1 MNTKKIL
8 FLICVLFSGK
18 GFFQLQQTMS
28 QTSQDNKDLVK
39 GTSGLVAFWDFESKS
54 VSLDKYIAHS
64 SLPESAIDVA
74 NNVLY
79 PISLKKYGDAQNYT
93 VTDWIQQNGST
104 PIHEDASGPFG
115 NAIKLDAGRLFA
127 EVQRSLF
134 NDKPLAD
141 VHGHQP
147 FTLITWVKFHGPNN
161 HHIVGVWDEG
171 EAGVVEKK
179 YSGQRQFALFTI
191 NRYPHKLFAHFSATG
206 AATYPQSLASG
217 SQYAHLRAVN
227 GIILD
232 HDLGEG
238 LSNVSDK
245 WYQFAMT
252 YDGNVV
258 CSYVNGVLE
267 NFSYVNQTNST
278 NSDQVVMDVEGT
290 SEEALMTNPN
300 PFDYGIYR
308 PRKFIVKFNGDYH
321 NNSQVKE
328 HYVDLDLI
336 SANKS
341 LTYKRVGTSN
351 LNYYIEHAIKRDNTT
366 VVSGNFIATSSEQ
379 LESLP
384 ADLVVEEG
392 DVLELRLKENDEN
405 GAQIGNLVRRE
416 IGDGAPFSFG
426 KILGGINTG
435 AQVHMDGAAIFNRA
449 FSPEELGVLI
459 FDPTLSVVSN
469 PMKEEPFVSI
479 YPNPGKELLTVRFDV
494 PSIVNAEDFIITIYD
509 ITGKTIIDLPNKVSG
524 GEVKYDIQNLKA
536 GVYIINVR
544 NGDRIV
550 NRSFV
555 KE

>member
-1 MNTKKIL
+1 MNTKKLL
-8 FLICVLFSGK
+8 FLICFLFSGK
-18 GFFQLQQTMS
+18 GFLQLQQTMG
-28 QTSQDNKDLVK
+28 QTSQDNKNLVK
-39 GTSGLVAFWDFESKS
+39 ETSGLVAFWDFESKS
-54 VSLDKYIAHS
+54 VALDRYIAHS

-74 NNVLY
+74 NNALY
-79 PISLKKYGDAQNYT
+79 PISLKKHGDAQSYT
-93 VTDWIQQNGST
+93 VTDWVQQNAST
-104 PIHEDASGPFG
+104 PIHEDTSGPFG

-141 VHGHQP
+141 IHGHQP

-161 HHIVGVWDEG
+161 HHIVGIWDEG
-171 EAGVVEKK
+171 EAGVAEKK

-206 AATYPQSLASG
+206 AATYPQSLVSG

-227 GIILD
+227 GVILD
-232 HDLGEG
+232 HAPGEG

-267 NFSYVNQTNST
+267 NFSYINQTNST
-278 NSDQVVMDVEGT
+278 NSDHVLMDVEGT

-300 PFDYGIYR
+300 PFDYSIYR
-308 PRKFIVKFNGDYH
+308 PRKFIVKFNGNYH

-328 HYVDLDLI
+328 HYIDLDFV
-336 SANKS
+336 SANKT

-351 LNYYIEHAIKRDNTT
+351 LDYYIEYAIKRNDATM
-366 VVSGNFIATSSEQ
+366 VSGNFTATSDEQ
-379 LESLP
+379 LENLP
-384 ADLVVEEG
+384 TDLVIEEG
-392 DVLELRLKENDEN
+392 DVLELRLKENDDN
-405 GAQIGNLVRRE
+405 GTQIGNLVRRE

-426 KILGGINTG
+426 KILGGPNTG

-449 FSPEELGVLI
+449 FTPEELGVLI
-459 FDPTLSVVSN
+459 FDPTLSVASNTIVKGNSVS
-469 PMKEEPFVSI
+469 V
-479 YPNPGKELLTVRFDV
+479 YPNPGKELLIVRFDA
-494 PSIVNAEDFIITIYD
+494 PSIINADDSIITIYN
-509 ITGKTIIDLPNKVSG
+509 ITGKVINDLPNQRSGVS
-524 GEVKYDIQNLKA
+524 VKYDIQNLNG
-536 GVYIINVR
+536 GVYIISVR
-544 NGDRIV
+544 NGDQVV
-550 NRSFV
+550 NKLFI